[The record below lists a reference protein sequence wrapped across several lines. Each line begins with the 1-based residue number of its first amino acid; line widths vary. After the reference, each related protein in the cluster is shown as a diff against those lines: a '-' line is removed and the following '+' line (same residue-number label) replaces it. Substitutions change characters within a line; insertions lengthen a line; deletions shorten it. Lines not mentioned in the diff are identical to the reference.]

1 MASFDDFVKPGAGK
15 PAGPSFDDFVP
26 EKPAAAAE
34 APGYGKRV
42 LGAAA
47 SLGDFVL
54 SAPAFVMGI
63 GADTGARL
71 AGTIAQPW
79 SGESRREI
87 AQGGLRAKER
97 TMHLFGNPLQKLMAA
112 MQGGAEAYEGSTP
125 AALMQAFSKLVESG
139 GERVERATGGGVLK
153 EDFMS
158 GTDLAMLAGPP
169 AVGAAWKAAKG
180 KPALPPASTRLDLL
194 AERAAEQ
201 RPEILAQQ
209 VKTPEARLQD
219 FLDRT
224 LTAQAKLQGK
234 ARKGRQ
240 ADLEAAFTQGRVEP
254 EAAADPRNAGASA
267 TDIAG
272 RLDAEIPMQEK
283 AAAESRAAAAESWL
297 TDQAKRRG
305 LAVGGAGAA
314 AAVLAASQDD
324 AKDLAPGLA
333 MFIPLAVKGNRVRA
347 AEAMKAAGKTRE
359 EIWQNLGAWQGPDG
373 KWRGEISDAGAKLRE
388 DKLPSALGG
397 KRTLGEVLDH
407 PELFSER
414 PDLRDTP
421 VIPEGFSFSRKGSY
435 NPQTGEIALARG
447 EPADVLSTLLHEVQH
462 PIQQKSGLARGGSP
476 SEFLPPRFRENL
488 RELDSLIF
496 EKAESLAKVAGE
508 PVSVGALTDVAKL
521 VAKGQ
526 NSFASPAYQTA
537 HRLLQHPDAA
547 TLLDAAR
554 LRDSFDK
561 AQANTHGQYRRL
573 AGEAE
578 ARLVQA
584 RREMT
589 PDERRATPPWKMFDV
604 PEEKQIVKGQD
615 EGQAAGLQAAVKEPG
630 GMWHPE
636 AAERLSRALKN
647 SLIKEGETLHDEA
660 AVDRIVRSQTAGGP
674 EATALAQELFAKT
687 PTGLREAWTNK
698 AVQNWLNR
706 YAGTARDPLKDIE
719 IPYGQG
725 TKRLEEVTDQA
736 IGKAAEPERAG
747 GRPGETVWDIEHADR
762 GPIAEA
768 RQALQSFFAHMG
780 DYAKQNIPLE
790 KLPQYDLT
798 RLARETAANDARVA
812 REMERAAAA
821 SMKDLP
827 VHKAY
832 PDGFKWVE
840 LKLPE
845 KLTPEQAKGVRP
857 VTAEEWGDLHKWTDI
872 RKAIK
877 ANPELYNEALRKG
890 EVDYKAVDAQGKPI
904 TNSYTGEHVI
914 AKTPQEAW
922 LAGQLAREG
931 NQMGH
936 CVGGYCSDVT
946 SGGSRIFSLRDPKG
960 KPHVTVETK
969 PADFSKWEGF
979 DIDRVP
985 IDPVTERPIWD
996 ELKKD
1001 PGFSEWA
1008 AAQVP
1013 DIAQIKGKAPGQ
1025 RVTADYY
1032 PYVQDFVKGGKW
1044 GEVKD
1049 LENAGL
1055 TKAARLAESERETAK
1070 RLGVEKDYYTE
1081 ADINALY
1088 EPVENVRNSGRP
1100 VTEEAV
1106 LAEIDRLRAARD
1118 QRGAADPRILGAL
1131 AIGGGAALLAAL
1143 NDEPVDSTG
1152 AAMAAGLFGL
1162 GMPKGRG
1169 GFKTARDYLGVVST
1183 TLRDADPALLR
1194 HARQFEERLQTRK
1207 NEVKAAGDP
1216 FLASAE
1222 SLPRAQKRAL
1232 NRAVLTND
1240 PAAVDAAIVATGR
1253 PALAQ
1258 QWRNLRAGLDR
1269 LGQELQAAGIVP
1281 KLRTDYFPRIV
1292 KDVEGLFSEIGKTA
1306 TTELQKRLLDADR
1319 KAVTSRGSGLTQ
1331 LEESAIINQYLLE
1344 PLRQGHRPAWTKG
1357 RSVPEITEALEPYY
1371 LNMTDSF
1378 HAYANS
1384 AAMQLEKGKFFGK
1397 DAVYAKKGPGNY
1409 INTDASIGALVR
1421 RLFEEGRIDHGQMG
1435 ELEQIFRARFGP
1447 GERQSSGAIQDFR
1460 NVSTGL
1466 LLGNPVSAA
1475 INVTD
1480 LGTTARIHGVWPT
1493 LVSVAKNLAPGG
1505 KHLELKDLGF
1515 VDHISEEFVSTRKSA
1530 KFLNGM
1536 MKWGGFSWVDRLMK
1550 ETNLEAARG
1559 NYEKLAQTP
1568 EGVAQIGEKYANYFD
1583 KDFPRLIQDL
1593 RARRLTDLTRELYFG
1608 ELSDI
1613 QPMTKLEVPL
1623 KYLEH
1628 PNGRLLYMFKS
1639 FMLKQLDQMRREGYN
1654 EIAAGNKVKGVQNL
1668 AKIAAVLGVSGASV
1682 EMLKDYLLG
1691 KPFDTEWEDIPMNTL
1706 KTFGF
1711 SEYVMDKARQGK
1723 LREAGAA
1730 MLAPPVSVFE
1740 DIIRGDP
1747 KAVRYI
1753 PVVGKLM
1760 SEEAWSEEGK
1770 RRAEEKKLKKDLRKV
1785 NREVGPMFGKPTELQ
1800 REEIRDRRQML
1811 RELRGH

>member
-139 GERVERATGGGVLK
+139 GERVERATGGVVLK

-224 LTAQAKLQGK
+224 LTAQAKLSGK

-373 KWRGEISDAGAKLRE
+373 KWRGEISDAGAKLKT
-388 DKLPSALGG
+388 DKLAESTYSPGRFNVPLFG
-397 KRTLGEVLDH
+397 KQTLGDVLEH
-407 PELFSER
+407 SELFAER
-414 PDLRDTP
+414 PDLQQTP
-421 VIPEGFSFSRKGSY
+421 VTSTGFNFGMKGFFDPDS
-435 NPQTGEIALARG
+435 GRIALAGG
-447 EPADVLSTLLHEVQH
+447 EPKEVLSTTLHETMH
-462 PIQQKSGLARGGSP
+462 KLQKEGGLARGGSP
-476 SEFLPPRFRENL
+476 EEFAPSRFKENFA
-488 RELDSLIF
+488 ELDKFIE
-496 EKAESLAKVAGE
+496 EKADVLEKD
-508 PVSVGALTDVAKL
+508 VGQRVPPFMISGVYRQLL
-521 VAKGQ
+521 EG
-526 NSFASPAYQTA
+526 NNRFYSPLYQKIA
-537 HRLLQHPDAA
+537 QLIENKHPAVIDLLSA
-547 TLLDAAR
+547 TE
-554 LRDSFDK
+554 LRKTFRK
-561 AQANTHGQYRRL
+561 AEERHYEKYKRL

-584 RREMT
+584 RQTMT

-636 AAERLSRALKN
+636 AAERLQRSLFRALERDVPGQ
-647 SLIKEGETLHDEA
+647 LGDRVYEET
-660 AVDRIVRSQTAGGP
+660 
-674 EATALAQELFAKT
+674 ATRLGNWA
-687 PTGLREAWTNK
+687 NK
-698 AVQNWLNR
+698 AVTNWLNK

-747 GRPGETVWDIEHADR
+747 GRPGETVWDIEHADH

-780 DYAKQNIPLE
+780 DYARQNIPLE

-845 KLTPEQAKGVRP
+845 TLTPEQAKGVRKAADP
-857 VTAEEWGDLHKWTDI
+857 DNVGGEYEAIDLD
-872 RKAIK
+872 
-877 ANPELYNEALRKG
+877 G
-890 EVDYKAVDAQGKPI
+890 KAVV
-904 TNSYTGEHVI
+904 NNYTGEPAVGN
-914 AKTPQEAW
+914 TPREAF

-936 CVGGYCSDVT
+936 CVGGYCSEVA
-946 SGGSRIFSLRDPKG
+946 SGDTRIFSLRDPKG
-960 KPHVTVETK
+960 KSHVTVEVEPPPVIYDANGK
-969 PADFSKWEGF
+969 PTGK
-979 DIDRVP
+979 
-985 IDPVTERPIWD
+985 T
-996 ELKKD
+996 
-1001 PGFSEWA
+1001 A
-1008 AAQVP
+1008 AGGYN
-1013 DIAQIKGKAPGQ
+1013 ILQIKGKQNRAPNPE
-1025 RVTADYY
+1025 YL
-1032 PYVQDFVKGGKW
+1032 PYVQDFVREGKW
-1044 GEVKD
+1044 GEVRD
-1049 LENAGL
+1049 LDNAGMYDTRDPRRMEFL
-1055 TKAARLAESERETAK
+1055 RTKRNVDVDKLPRYVTREE
-1070 RLGVEKDYYTE
+1070 LQ
-1081 ADINALY
+1081 
-1088 EPVENVRNSGRP
+1088 
-1100 VTEEAV
+1100 EAV
-1106 LAEIDRLRAARD
+1106 ARGE
-1118 QRGAADPRILGAL
+1118 RGSADPRVLGAL

-1169 GFKTARDYLGVVST
+1169 GFKTARDYLGAVST

-1258 QWRNLRAGLDR
+1258 QWRDLRAGLDK
-1269 LGQELQAAGIVP
+1269 LGQDLQAAGIVP

-1292 KDVEGLFSEIGKTA
+1292 KDAEGLFSEIGKTA

-1344 PLRQGHRPAWTKG
+1344 PLRQGHRPSWTKG
-1357 RSVPEITEALEPYY
+1357 RSIPEITEALEPYY

-1447 GERQSSGAIQDFR
+1447 GERQSSGLIQDFR
-1460 NVSTGL
+1460 NVTTGL
-1466 LLGNPVSAA
+1466 LLGNPLSAA
-1475 INVTD
+1475 LNLTD

-1493 LVSVAKNLAPGG
+1493 LVSVTKNLAPGG

-1536 MKWGGFSWVDRLMK
+1536 MKAGTFSWVDRLMK

-1628 PNGRLLYMFKS
+1628 PNGRLLYQFKT
-1639 FMLKQLDQMRREGYN
+1639 FMMKQLDQMRREGYN
-1654 EIAAGNKVKGVQNL
+1654 EIAAGNTRKGVQNL
-1668 AKIAAVLGVSGASV
+1668 AKIAAVLGVSGATV
-1682 EMLKDYLLG
+1682 EMLKDYVLG
-1691 KPFDTEWEDIPMNTL
+1691 KPFDAEWEDIPMNAL

-1711 SEYVMDKARQGK
+1711 SQYVIDKARRGEP
-1723 LREAGAA
+1723 LDALAGMAT
-1730 MLAPPVSVFE
+1730 PPYKVFDE
-1740 DIIRGDP
+1740 VIRGVLPGSTQKEQDR
-1747 KAVRYI
+1747 ALSHI
-1753 PVVGKLM
+1753 PIIGKLM

-1770 RRAEEKKLKKDLRKV
+1770 RRAEEKRLKKDLRKI

-1800 REEIRDRRQML
+1800 REEIRDRRRML